1 MTDLLG
7 GAHLRALPG
16 GRMTRA
22 VPPPWARAEV
32 RTLDTLD
39 LLCLRSALA
48 RALSELPL
56 GSPGSAAIGALSRAA
71 REELALRELR
81 RLSGSPPERA
91 A

>member
-1 MTDLLG
+1 MSAATRGAPLLV
-7 GAHLRALPG
+7 LPG
-16 GRMTRA
+16 GRPTRA
-22 VPPPWARAEV
+22 APPPWARNEV
-32 RTLDTLD
+32 RTLDTLE
-39 LLCLRSALA
+39 LLCLRTALA

>member
-1 MTDLLG
+1 MTHPIW
-7 GAHLRALPG
+7 GAALRALPG
-16 GRMTRA
+16 GRSTRA
-22 VPPPWARAEV
+22 ASPAWARAEV
-32 RTLDTLD
+32 RTLDTLE
-39 LLCLRSALA
+39 LHMLRGTLA

>member
-1 MTDLLG
+1 MSAATRGAPLLV
-7 GAHLRALPG
+7 LPG
-16 GRMTRA
+16 GRPTRA
-22 VPPPWARAEV
+22 APPQWARNEV
-32 RTLDTLD
+32 RTLDTLE
-39 LLCLRSALA
+39 LLCLRT
-48 RALSELPL
+48 ALSELPL

>member
-1 MTDLLG
+1 MTDVVG
-7 GAHLRALPG
+7 TAHLRALPG
-16 GRMTRA
+16 GRPTRPT
-22 VPPPWARAEV
+22 PPAWARTEV
-32 RTLDTLD
+32 RTLDTLE

-81 RLSGSPPERA
+81 RPLGLPA
-91 A
+91 

>member
-1 MTDLLG
+1 MTDVVG
-7 GAHLRALPG
+7 AAHLRALPG

-32 RTLDTLD
+32 RALDTFELH
-39 LLCLRSALA
+39 LLRSALA

-56 GSPGSAAIGALSRAA
+56 GSPGSATIGALSRAT
-71 REELALRELR
+71 REELAVRQLQ

>member
-1 MTDLLG
+1 MTDVI
-7 GAHLRALPG
+7 GATHLRALPG
-16 GRMTRA
+16 GRSTRTA
-22 VPPPWARAEV
+22 PPPWARADV
-32 RTLDTLD
+32 RALDTFKLH
-39 LLCLRSALA
+39 LLRSAPA
-48 RALSELPL
+48 RALLELPL

>member
-1 MTDLLG
+1 MTHQIWS
-7 GAHLRALPG
+7 APLRALPG
-16 GRMTRA
+16 GRSTRA
-22 VPPPWARAEV
+22 APPAWARAEV
-32 RTLDTLD
+32 RALDTFELH
-39 LLCLRSALA
+39 LLRSALA

>member
-1 MTDLLG
+1 MTDVV
-7 GAHLRALPG
+7 GATPLRALPG
-16 GRMTRA
+16 GRPTRA
-22 VPPPWARAEV
+22 APPAWAQDEV
-32 RTLDTLD
+32 RALDTFERHL
-39 LLCLRSALA
+39 LRSALA

-71 REELALRELR
+71 REELALCELR